1 MNMIIE
7 DYTINVSEPIREA
20 LKRLNLVKSRSM
32 TLFVVDDNGVMVGT
46 LTDGDVRRAL
56 IAGHEVNSP
65 VGNAMHRDFSYLR
78 SLSQAYEVKQMRQR
92 GILLV
97 PT

>member
-1 MNMIIE
+1 MTIE
-7 DYTINVSEPIREA
+7 DYTINISEPIREA

-65 VGNAMHRDFSYLR
+65 VVVAGIR
-78 SLSQAYEVKQMRQR
+78 SGTDASAWHSA
-92 GILLV
+92 GAG
-97 PT
+97 T